1 MVSRGSS
8 RSAGAPGGIT
18 AAGLEALRATF
29 RGELL
34 LPPDHGYESSR
45 RVWNAMVDRRPALIA
60 RCLDVA
66 DVAAAIGFGR
76 SAGLEISVRGGGHSV
91 TGHSVVDDGLMIDLS
106 LMRAVHIDPERMV
119 ASVQGGALIMDLD
132 REAAHF
138 GLATTGGVVAD
149 TGVGGLTLGG
159 GYGWLARR
167 HGLACDNLRA
177 AEVVL
182 ADGSLL
188 SVSADQ
194 HPDLFWALRG
204 GGGNFGIVTTFE
216 LQLHRFGPMVVNG
229 DLFYRIEDGTAVLH
243 AFRDL
248 LAAAPDELYLQAFV
262 RHATP
267 DIPVPEEHGG
277 RPVVGVSWIWVG
289 DDLEEGE
296 RVAAP
301 LHRAA
306 TPLTEV
312 VQPMTYVALQS
323 SLLTPDSAGK
333 RHYWKS
339 SLLAD
344 LSDAAL
350 TAFLESAADANRS
363 APALIAE
370 MLSMG
375 GAIARVGEDDTAYSN
390 RHASVDFIASATWSD
405 AADDEGH
412 MTAARDVW
420 QAVSSHGSSGVYVN
434 NLGSE
439 GEDRIRAAYG
449 ASKYERLAEIKARYD
464 PENILHLNQNIRPAE
479 AQLV

>member
-1 MVSRGSS
+1 MVTRGSS
-8 RSAGAPGGIT
+8 RSPEAAGGIT
-18 AAGLEALRATF
+18 EAGLAALRGTF
-29 RGELL
+29 RGDLL
-34 LPPDHGYESSR
+34 LPLADGYESSR

-60 RCLDVA
+60 RCLGVA
-66 DVAAAIGFGR
+66 DVAAAIEFGR

-91 TGHSVVDDGLMIDLS
+91 TGHSVVDGGLMIDLS
-106 LMRAVHIDPERMV
+106 LMRSVHIDPERMV
-119 ASVQGGALIMDLD
+119 ASVQGGALIMDID
-132 REAAHF
+132 REAAHV

-167 HGLACDNLRA
+167 FGLACDNLRA
-177 AEVVL
+177 AEVVT
-182 ADGSLL
+182 ADGSVLTA
-188 SVSADQ
+188 SADQ

-204 GGGNFGIVTTFE
+204 GGGNFGIVTTFD
-216 LQLHRFGPMVVNG
+216 LQLHRFGPMVVTG
-229 DLFYRIEDGTAVLH
+229 DVFYRIEDGTALLH

-248 LAAAPDELYLQAFV
+248 LAAAPDELYLQAYV
-262 RHATP
+262 VHATP
-267 DIPVPEEHGG
+267 DIPVPEEHRGG
-277 RPVVGVSWIWVG
+277 PVAGVSWIWVG

-306 TPLTEV
+306 TPLAEV
-312 VQPMTYVALQS
+312 VQPMTYVKLQS
-323 SLLTPDSAGK
+323 FALSPERAGK

-344 LSDAAL
+344 LPDAAL
-350 TAFLESAADANRS
+350 TAFLESAAHANRS
-363 APALIAE
+363 APMLIAE

-375 GAIARVGEDDTAYSN
+375 GAIARVGEDDTAYGN
-390 RHASVDFIASATWSD
+390 RHAVVDFIASATWSD

-420 QAVSSHGSSGVYVN
+420 QAVSAHGSSGVYVN
-434 NLGSE
+434 NLGAE

-464 PENILHLNQNIRPAE
+464 PENLFHLNQNIRPKPG
-479 AQLV
+479 